1 MHYLNRITWKR
12 ITAILLLL
20 GALGASA
27 QNGQPQFIKDAMK
40 GCLVWDEYYGPQ
52 DKVTWTGGC
61 KNKYAEGQGTLTWYE
76 GEQLTATYEG
86 ALRQGKPAG
95 QGRYDIRN
103 YARMEGTFYNG
114 QLNGKGKMVFENGG
128 RLEGNFVNGMFL
140 DLDTFFL
147 NRLSK
152 HVLPFRDT
160 AGIYSTGGGGLHYY
174 ALPPRD
180 RIRATLVL
188 LPSTRENTENVISA
202 NKTLIQEAFG
212 KGILMVVVSAN
223 SNKGLEHDTFAFN
236 FLNRVFADVMAI
248 YKAPPGTFILSGL
261 SLGGENA
268 LQYTEMSRNPACS
281 TLIRPMAVIGVDPP
295 VDMEDLY
302 LRARE
307 EIAAYAKDSNNLTAG
322 KQLAWNEDHFL
333 VDYFHQLYGGPPEQ
347 FRDRYI
353 AGSQFSR
360 GQADGG
366 NARYLLDVPVRLY
379 CDPDILWQLKNRNR
393 DYYHMNAASLSA
405 MINFLTINGN
415 KQAELIPALGKGY
428 RVDGTRHP
436 HSWSIVD
443 AGDCLNW
450 IAGLIKE

>member
-1 MHYLNRITWKR
+1 MHYTKYLILKR
-12 ITAILLLL
+12 TACILLVLCWL
-20 GALGASA
+20 GAAA
-27 QNGQPQFIKDAMK
+27 QNVKPQFIKDATN
-40 GCLVWDEYYGPQ
+40 GCLVWDEYYGPK

-76 GEQLTATYEG
+76 DGQLTATYEG
-86 ALRQGKPAG
+86 ALHQGKPSG
-95 QGRYDIRN
+95 PGRYDIRN
-103 YARMEGTFYNG
+103 YARMEGSFSNG

-147 NRLSK
+147 NRLK
-152 HVLPFRDT
+152 KQVLPLKDT
-160 AGIYSTGGGGLHYY
+160 AGIYRTGRGELHYY

-180 RIRATLVL
+180 RVRATLIL
-188 LPSTRENTENVISA
+188 FPSTSENTENVISA
-202 NKTLIQEAFG
+202 NKALMQAAWEQ
-212 KGILMVVVSAN
+212 GILTVVVSAN
-223 SNKGLEHDTFAFN
+223 GNKGLEYDTFALN
-236 FLNRVFADVMAI
+236 FFDRVFAHVMAT
-248 YKAPPGTFILSGL
+248 YKAAPGTFILSGL

-268 LQYTEMSRNPACS
+268 LQYTEMSRNPAYN
-281 TLIRPMAVIGVDPP
+281 TLIKPLAVIGVDPP

-307 EIAAYAKDSNNLTAG
+307 EIAAYARDSNKLTAG

-333 VDYFHQLYGGPPEQ
+333 VNYFHELYGGPPDQ
-347 FRDRYI
+347 FRDKYI

-379 CDPDILWQLKNRNR
+379 CDPDILWQLNNRNR

-415 KQAELIPALGKGY
+415 KQAELVPALGKGY

-443 AGDCLNW
+443 AGDCLKW